1 MNVPMSTV
9 TRLRTPV
16 PSVPERR
23 QRGSPPRPRGDDRER
38 RFRRRRIGLIAAALT
53 LLIAAAAVA
62 LAFSGSGEAPPATGA
77 AEVVPADVLAYVHL
91 STDTSRPA
99 VRRAEALARRF
110 PDYPLAYA
118 AVINRLT
125 AILGGGSGSVEFATG
140 IRPWLGKE
148 AALALLDTSGA
159 SASSV
164 IVLDVRDPA
173 RARRF
178 VASAGAGAVTTY
190 DGIRVLGY
198 SSGTEL
204 AFVRRY
210 LVVGPDAGVRAAIA
224 AATGRARSLANDPAY
239 ERASAGEPAGRV
251 LDAYLPVA
259 GVRRL
264 LEPQPGLA
272 GAIGA
277 LLDRP
282 ALAGTALSV
291 SAAASGADVWVH
303 NVLDASG
310 TRAGRPGSGASG
322 FTPTLSSL
330 LPAGSTLML
339 DVDGLNRF
347 APVLLRAAATAGFA
361 ANIAPLLGRLGS
373 ALTAE
378 GVNVRKIESIFGG
391 ETAVALS
398 PGPSPALLIVART
411 LNQPGTQSE
420 LASLEAPLTALFPA
434 PSSGPG
440 QISGIA
446 DRQIDGV
453 TVHELGLG
461 PGLQLDYAV
470 FDGLVVVSTSVVAI
484 DEVAGRRHSLADEKA
499 YTTALAG
506 RPAQVSSVLF
516 TDFRQLLSLGD
527 QTGLTSST
535 RERALLGDL
544 TKIRTIGLS
553 STSGESETT
562 TELHLE
568 IP

>member
-1 MNVPMSTV
+1 MSTV

-16 PSVPERR
+16 PRVPGRRERE
-23 QRGSPPRPRGDDRER
+23 SPPSPRGEDREP
-38 RFRRRRIGLIAAALT
+38 RFRRRRIGLAAAVLAV
-53 LLIAAAAVA
+53 LIAVAAVA
-62 LAFSGSGEAPPATGA
+62 LALSGSGETPPATGA
-77 AEVVPADVLAYVHL
+77 AELVPADVLAYVHL
-91 STDTSRPA
+91 STDSSRPG
-99 VRRAEALARRF
+99 VRQAEALARRF

-118 AVINRLT
+118 AAIQRLT
-125 AILGGGSGSVEFATG
+125 AIVGGGSGSVEVPSG

-148 AALALLDTSGA
+148 AALALLDTSGS

-164 IVLDVRDPA
+164 IVLDVRDVA

-178 VASAGAGAVTTY
+178 VASAGAAPVRTY
-190 DGIRVLGY
+190 DGFRVLGY

-204 AFVRRY
+204 AFVRHY

-224 AATGRARSLANDPAY
+224 AGTGKARSLADDPAY

-251 LDAYLPVA
+251 LDAYLPAA

-282 ALAGTALSV
+282 TLAGTAVSV
-291 SAAASGADVWVH
+291 SAAASGADVRVH
-303 NVLDASG
+303 SALDARG
-310 TRAGRPGSGASG
+310 TREGRSGFGASS
-322 FTPTLSSL
+322 FKPTLDSF

-339 DVDGLNRF
+339 DIDGLDRY
-347 APVLLRAAATAGFA
+347 APTLLRAAATAGIA
-361 ANIAPLLGRLGS
+361 GNVAPLLGQLGS
-373 ALTAE
+373 ALTSE
-378 GVNVRKIESIFGG
+378 GVNVHRIESLFGG

-411 LNQPGTQSE
+411 SNQAATRAE

-434 PSSGPG
+434 PGSGPG
-440 QISGIA
+440 QIPGIG
-446 DRQIDGV
+446 DREVGGV

-470 FDGLVVVSTSVVAI
+470 FDGLVVVSTSISAI
-484 DEVAGRRHSLADEKA
+484 EEVAARSHSLADEKA
-499 YTTALAG
+499 YKTALAD
-506 RPAQVSSVLF
+506 RPERVSSVLF
-516 TDFRQLLSLGD
+516 TDFSQLLSLGE
-527 QTGLTSST
+527 QTGLASST
-535 RERALLGDL
+535 RVRALLGDL
-544 TKIRTIGLS
+544 AKVRTIGLS
-553 STSGESETT
+553 STSGESDTT